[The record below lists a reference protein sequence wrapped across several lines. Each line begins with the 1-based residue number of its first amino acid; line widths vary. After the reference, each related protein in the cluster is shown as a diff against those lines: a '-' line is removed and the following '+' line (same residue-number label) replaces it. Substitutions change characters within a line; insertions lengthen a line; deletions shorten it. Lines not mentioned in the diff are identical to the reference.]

1 MLEVIATDVIQEFGF
16 DPVFLDFLKK
26 LGIAFLIGILVGIER
41 EHRSQEHDIF
51 AGVRTYSITCIT
63 GMITA
68 FLSVSTGSGVVY
80 VAALFIAGICSIIT
94 YAKIFLFKRIGVTS
108 PITLFFI
115 FIMGVLVG
123 YDYGLFAI
131 VSSIVVTVLLIQK
144 KLLHEFA
151 GSLSREEL
159 FNAIQFLAVAF
170 ILYPIMP
177 GKKFFGLVDLRSA
190 ILIVVLVSLISFLSY
205 VLLKRYGAKRGLCY
219 SGFLGGFV
227 NSEATTGAL
236 AGLSKRSLEMTDPI
250 LVGILLCNTSMLIR
264 NLVVALIVDPS
275 GKTTFLM
282 LPPQLFL
289 ILLSGII
296 VFKRNGKL
304 CTIGKE
310 TLEIQSPFSLGP
322 AFKFGTAF
330 TLILIIGNTAYDF
343 AGTIGIYATAL
354 GAFVSSSGVIVSVTL
369 LAVNGNI
376 TYTAAAQTAVLA
388 SLISTVNK
396 IILSKVSGSTEL
408 FSKAKKIFGSI
419 ALAGLIALFLWSL
432 VGGI

>member
-1 MLEVIATDVIQEFGF
+1 M
-16 DPVFLDFLKK
+16 
-26 LGIAFLIGILVGIER
+26 GIAFLIGILVGIER

-63 GMITA
+63 GMVTA
-68 FLSVSTGSGVVY
+68 LLAASTGSGIVY
-80 VAALFIAGICSIIT
+80 VAALFFAAVCSIIT

-131 VSSIVVTVLLIQK
+131 VSSIVVTFLLIQK
-144 KLLHEFA
+144 KTLHEFA
-151 GSLSREEL
+151 GSLNREEL
-159 FNAIQFLAVAF
+159 FNAMQFLAVAF
-170 ILYPIMP
+170 ILYPVMP
-177 GKKFFGLVDLRSA
+177 GKKFFGLVNLKSA

-205 VLLKRYGAKRGLCY
+205 VLLKRYGTKRGLSY

-236 AGLSKRSLEMTDPI
+236 AGISKKSPEMADPVLI
-250 LVGILLCNTSMLIR
+250 GILLCNTSMLVR

-275 GKTTFLM
+275 GKTTLLM
-282 LPPQLFL
+282 LPPQIVI

-296 VFKRNGKL
+296 VLKRNRRL
-304 CTIGKE
+304 CAIGKE

-330 TLILIIGNTAYDF
+330 TLILIIGNAAYDF

-376 TYTAAAQTAVLA
+376 SYATAAETAVLA

-396 IILSKVSGSTEL
+396 ILLSKISGSAEL
-408 FSKAKKIFGSI
+408 FSLAKNIFGLI
-419 ALAGLIALFLWSL
+419 TLTGAAALLLWSRM
-432 VGGI
+432 GGV